1 MASFLL
7 TRLTRGQRR
16 GEVEIG
22 EARAPAIMPAN
33 AGVRQTQ
40 NARAVGDAV
49 DAARPARLYASAR
62 RGLRE

>member
-1 MASFLL
+1 L
-7 TRLTRGQRR
+7 TRSRRR

-33 AGVRQTQ
+33 AGARQTQ
-40 NARAVGDAV
+40 NARAVRDAV
-49 DAARPARLYASAR
+49 DAAGPAR